1 MNVSEDSISSLNS
14 FQKCTM
20 NSFGI
25 FFRDTFRKILTSLIL
40 NFLHKIFQICFHKY
54 LKKFLLRLLQVLF
67 SVILEEIPS
76 WILAKDHREIT
87 SNFFSVLPS
96 YICSKITLVFP
107 PRDSS
112 DVFFRSSNFEYPKKK
127 FQTEYL
133 ETGWFNS

>member
-1 MNVSEDSISSLNS
+1 MNVSKDSISSLNS

-40 NFLHKIFQICFHKY
+40 NFLHKIFQIYFHKY

-87 SNFFSVLPS
+87 SNFFRFYLH
-96 YICSKITLVFP
+96 ITLVFP